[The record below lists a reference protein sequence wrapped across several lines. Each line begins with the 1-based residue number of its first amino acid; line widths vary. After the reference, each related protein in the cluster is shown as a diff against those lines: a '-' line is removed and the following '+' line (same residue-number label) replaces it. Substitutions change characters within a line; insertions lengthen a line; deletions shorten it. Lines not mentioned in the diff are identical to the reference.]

1 MHRLA
6 TNQRVRRLAVVGVVA
21 LLAVA
26 VIMQRSTVAA
36 AIGELRTLS
45 AMTLVVLGALAIA
58 DRLLRAEVVRYLL
71 PGISLVRAE
80 VISDVGAAA
89 TKGVP
94 LGGPLGTVLR
104 WHIAKERNVTS
115 VAFLAMLIASGV
127 AAAFAS
133 WGFALVA
140 AVADVPGR
148 AATGV
153 DVAIIAVAATM
164 LVGAVVFWAGVLGTE
179 VVKRWVVGRS
189 SWVCSRLSA
198 VVPDLASTDTEALIG
213 DLWAALRRI
222 AVRPVPLFWRT
233 MLGQLN
239 GLAILWIAVVALG
252 AGTEPAF
259 TEFARIFFV
268 THVLG
273 SMVPTPGGI
282 GVMELGLTGALVAV
296 GVAAPTALGAVLI
309 YRFIT
314 FLLPI
319 IVGTVLYV
327 AWQRRRMGRPV
338 TTPSVDV
345 DVDVDVDAEPGSD
358 PATVFD
364 DGLDV
369 QRVAQSRKR

>member
-1 MHRLA
+1 M
-6 TNQRVRRLAVVGVVA
+6 NQRIRRLAVAVVVL

-26 VIMQRSTVAA
+26 VIMQRSTVGG

-71 PGISLVRAE
+71 PGISLARAE

-104 WHIAKERNVTS
+104 WHIAKERHVTP
-115 VAFLAMLIASGV
+115 VPFLTMLIASGV
-127 AAAFAS
+127 AAAFSS

-148 AATGV
+148 ALTGV
-153 DVAIIAVAATM
+153 DVAIIGVATTM
-164 LVGAVVFWAGVLGTE
+164 LVGAVVFWAGVLGAD
-179 VVKRWVVGRS
+179 VVERWVVRRS
-189 SWVCSRLSA
+189 SWICGRLSA
-198 VVPDLASTDTEALIG
+198 VVPDLASTDTEALIH
-213 DLWAALRRI
+213 DLWTALRQI
-222 AVRPVPLFWRT
+222 AVRPGPLFWRT

-239 GLAILWIAVVALG
+239 GLAILWIAVAALG
-252 AGTEPAF
+252 PGAEPTF

-282 GVMELGLTGALVAV
+282 GVMELGLTGALVAI

-314 FLLPI
+314 FLGPI

-327 AWQRRRMGRPV
+327 AWQRRRLSRPAIRP
-338 TTPSVDV
+338 T
-345 DVDVDVDAEPGSD
+345 AEVGPD
-358 PATVFD
+358 QVA
-364 DGLDV
+364 GLHV
-369 QRVAQSRKR
+369 QRVAQGRKR